1 MVRGWDR
8 LGGCSVQ
15 TTAAGYLANLHGVHI
30 IYSQG
35 STLLYLFL
43 SLLPGSVAAA
53 VLNCFSLVQVSF
65 SNSRPNPDT
74 DITLSSS
81 IQPRYLSSSPSSAS
95 QWRLATWLRKTSAGM
110 ATFCLPLSTSQSG
123 RDILPAPCT
132 G

>member
-1 MVRGWDR
+1 M
-8 LGGCSVQ
+8 LS
-15 TTAAGYLANLHGVHI
+15 I

-53 VLNCFSLVQVSF
+53 VLNCFSRVQVNF

-74 DITLSSS
+74 DYHIVNLYTALSS
-81 IQPRYLSSSPSSAS
+81 YLGFSPSSAS

-132 G
+132 GWVINHGPEVAGLHSPASEPLSSR